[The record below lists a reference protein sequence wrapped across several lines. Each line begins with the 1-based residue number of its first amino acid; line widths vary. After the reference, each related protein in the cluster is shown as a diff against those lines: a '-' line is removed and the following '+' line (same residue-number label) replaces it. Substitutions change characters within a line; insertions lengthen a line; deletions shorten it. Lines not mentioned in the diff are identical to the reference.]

1 MMGGGRDG
9 RLTPPII
16 EMDTL
21 QSMLRKKIDG
31 KKYLLV
37 RDDVWNESY
46 EKWVH
51 LKRLL
56 MGGANGS
63 RILITTSSKQ
73 VAETFDVL
81 SLYSLGNLNG
91 DASWLLFTKMAFLKE
106 AEEELENS
114 NLVKIGKEIVVK
126 LNGVPLA
133 IRTIGGL
140 LSFKKNQKLNGY
152 LSRTTNFQE
161 LCNKKMRC
169 NQYLRSA
176 TITSHLI

>member
-1 MMGGGRDG
+1 M
-9 RLTPPII
+9 
-16 EMDTL
+16 
-21 QSMLRKKIDG
+21 
-31 KKYLLV
+31 
-37 RDDVWNESY
+37 WNESY

-81 SLYSLGNLNG
+81 SLYSLGNLND

-106 AEEELENS
+106 AKEELENS

-152 LSRTTNFQE
+152 LSRTTNFQ
-161 LCNKKMRC
+161 
-169 NQYLRSA
+169 
-176 TITSHLI
+176 